1 MGIDIAGW
9 IEIKDHLD
17 DKWIGAVKIGGE
29 LIHDDRNYPMQA
41 FLFGIHNPQYENV
54 LASHR
59 GLPHDISEDAR
70 KSAVVPSWHS
80 YSWITWDELENL
92 EWKESQRGYGIDM
105 RTEKHLTTNEEVVM
119 SGGWYLIFDLMRTL
133 AEYHKANHVRLVVWF
148 G

>member
-59 GLPHDISEDAR
+59 GLPHDVSEEA
-70 KSAVVPSWHS
+70 KQSSIAYGEHS
-80 YSWITWDELENL
+80 HSWITWDELEKL
-92 EWKESQRGYGIDM
+92 EWQERQRSHGLDTY
-105 RTEKHLTTNEEVVM
+105 REKYLATDEEVILT
-119 SGGWYLIFDLMRTL
+119 GGWNLIFDLMRTL